1 MNTEVGSLQHM
12 TPNTLGKVQY
22 VRYINFKRVQNKE
35 HNGTKNIY
43 LKAALYME
51 IQREKSEQIIILLP
65 THS

>member
-1 MNTEVGSLQHM
+1 MNAEVGSLQHM

-35 HNGTKNIY
+35 HDGTKNKKSIY

-51 IQREKSEQIIILLP
+51 IQRENSGDKIKV
-65 THS
+65 TK

>member
-35 HNGTKNIY
+35 HDGTKNKMYLFKSSIIY
-43 LKAALYME
+43 GDTERK
-51 IQREKSEQIIILLP
+51 QWR
-65 THS
+65 